1 MDCAKWIGSLVVA
14 GLLAGAGVAVAQTP
28 AAPPLSAALETC
40 ETSAL
45 PAMRVAS
52 FVGSMPAAK
61 GAERM
66 QMRFDLQRR
75 QPDEK
80 LWHVVPGVK
89 GFGVWETS
97 MPGRAGFVFHKRV
110 DGLQVPATYRALV
123 RMRWSR
129 ADGSVLRQVR
139 KRTAACSQP
148 DLRPDLVPAT
158 MRAVLDV
165 SPAFAVYKL
174 VVRNE
179 GRSAAGPFAVRV
191 AGVASRGRR
200 PRGGPAG
207 RGHRDRTGLRP
218 GRGGAGDRRRR
229 SAHRRGGRAQRAA
242 ARLPARR
249 LSLAEA
255 TARSSRPETGR

>member
-75 QPDEK
+75 QLDEK
-80 LWHVVPGVK
+80 LWHLVPGVK

-110 DGLQVPATYRALV
+110 DGLQVPATYRAVV

-129 ADGSVLRQVR
+129 ADGSVLRHVR

-158 MRAVLDV
+158 VRAVLDV

-179 GRSAAGPFAVRV
+179 GRSAAGSFAVRV
-191 AGVASRGRR
+191 AGVAREV
-200 PRGGPAG
+200 AG
-207 RGHRDRTGLRP
+207 L
-218 GRGGAGDRRRR
+218 GAGQQVEVTVIAPACVPGTAVRAIADADRRIDE
-229 SAHRRGGRAQRAA
+229 ADEHNALRRGCPLAA
-242 ARLPARR
+242 
-249 LSLAEA
+249 
-255 TARSSRPETGR
+255 